1 MFQSSPVPKDGCN
14 LCHHIIL
21 AYIYMFQSSPVPKD
35 GCNGKHILRRRRS
48 AGFNPHPSRRT
59 GATPPPRRPNSAGAT
74 VSFNP
79 HPSRRTGATRRKG
92 LAEVERRRFQ
102 SSPVPEDGC
111 NRCLTVSSR
120 ATKCFNP
127 HPSRRTGAT
136 SIVERYIPSSLGFN
150 PHPSRRTGA
159 TAGGQGRCARV
170 KVSILTRPG
179 GRVQLDSDLT
189 YQTTNS
195 PFQSSPVPEDGCNQ
209 AVVQE
214 ACGANVFQ
222 SSPVPEDGCNCPQCT
237 STTALHRVSILT
249 RPGGRVQRRS
259 WS

>member
-1 MFQSSPVPKDGCN
+1 VQQPAGEGEVIGLRVSILTRPEGRVQPVPP
-14 LCHHIIL
+14 HHPCLYLYVSIL
-21 AYIYMFQSSPVPKD
+21 TRPEGRVQREA
-35 GCNGKHILRRRRS
+35 HL
-48 AGFNPHPSRRT
+48 A
-59 GATPPPRRPNSAGAT
+59 PPP
-74 VSFNP
+74 F
-79 HPSRRTGATRRKG
+79 
-92 LAEVERRRFQ
+92 RRFQ
-102 SSPVPEDGC
+102 SSPVPEDGCNSTAAPPEQCGCDREFQSSPVPKDGC

-237 STTALHRVSILT
+237 SSTALHRVSILT